1 MYEARNGVQPN
12 EVVNMTKKP
21 VLVIADDDPNVG
33 RLMSYRLERMG
44 MEVYVTVDG
53 GEAHDL
59 ISRLR
64 PDVVVLDV
72 MMPVMNGMEVL
83 RLMRQDP
90 STSGIPAI
98 LLSAR
103 SSEND
108 LKKGEQLG
116 ASDYMTKPFSPE
128 ELARRIKAL
137 LDGKAS

>member
-1 MYEARNGVQPN
+1 
-12 EVVNMTKKP
+12 MTEKP

-44 MEVYVTVDG
+44 MEVHVTVDG

-59 ISRLR
+59 IARLR

-72 MMPVMNGMEVL
+72 MMPVMNGLEVL

-116 ASDYMTKPFSPE
+116 ASDYMAKPFSPE
-128 ELARRIKAL
+128 ELARRINAL
-137 LDGKAS
+137 LDGKAP